1 MNLPL
6 DVLVPTSLG
15 EIFQPALVAWLGGVA
30 IVWAIA
36 ASRDSLGTS
45 TVYHW
50 FRGVL
55 WGISRFC
62 HRIEVRGNMKVPEKG
77 GFLVVANHTC
87 GADPPNIIALT
98 PVKVSFIV
106 AREVYDLAWL
116 RPICEWLDC
125 IPVNRSGND
134 TAAIRQ
140 AQRLLSEHR
149 AIAIFPEGGIV
160 MGGLGQGKPGAALLA
175 LKANVPIIPIFF
187 HGTPES
193 WKLWEP
199 PFMKAKV
206 TAFIGEPFQL
216 NLDEPAADEGNPGA
230 DANAQ
235 LERRALRSRLERAT
249 DQIMQRIATLRDT
262 AFAELGEPEWT
273 RIRRDEIARG
283 MWKTEGGSH

>member
-15 EIFQPALVAWLGGVA
+15 EIFQPALVAWLGGFA

-36 ASRDSLGTS
+36 ASRDAMGTS
-45 TVYHW
+45 TAYHA
-50 FRGVL
+50 FRAAL
-55 WGISRFC
+55 WSISRFC
-62 HRIEVRGNMKVPEKG
+62 HRIEVRGRMKVPEKG

-87 GADPPNIIALT
+87 GLT

-106 AREVYDLAWL
+106 AREVYELAWL
-116 RPICEWLDC
+116 RPICKWLDC
-125 IPVNRSGND
+125 IPVSRSGND

-160 MGGLGQGKPGAALLA
+160 MGGLGKGKPGAALLA

-193 WKLWEP
+193 WKLWQP

-216 NLDEPAADEGNPGA
+216 DLDEPAAEAPNGGA
-230 DANAQ
+230 DTASPVSD
-235 LERRALRSRLERAT
+235 RRAQRSRLERAT
-249 DQIMQRIATLRDT
+249 DQIMQRIATLRDA